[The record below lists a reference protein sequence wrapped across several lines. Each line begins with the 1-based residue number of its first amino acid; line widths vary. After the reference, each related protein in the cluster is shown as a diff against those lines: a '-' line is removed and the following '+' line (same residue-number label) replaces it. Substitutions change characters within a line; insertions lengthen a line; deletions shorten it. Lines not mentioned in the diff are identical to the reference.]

1 MVLLMNAAD
10 IARLGLSAGIR
21 VTLTTAVEDAFKRQV
36 SGLQVVPYNIPEKS
50 VAGYY
55 PECNALIPVWHHA
68 REAKVPAAKSI
79 PVRIS
84 ADQDV

>member
-1 MVLLMNAAD
+1 VLLMNAVD
-10 IARLGLSAGIR
+10 IARLGLSAGMS
-21 VTLTTAVEDAFKRQV
+21 VTLSTAVDDGFNRQL

-84 ADQDV
+84 ADQDL